1 MIAMSGKPSKKKKKN
16 YWGVVVNLRTHPAA
30 KDALTMAKAKLA
42 PSATLRFRGKKPTE
56 EAIFAALC
64 LWAASEDVGRLEELL
79 APHMARLE
87 TLVGKDDGDGDG
99 GAQKKPPELPR
110 GEVGGITSTTINRG
124 GRKGR
129 LPRLRIDPEG
139 DGQAI

>member
-87 TLVGKDDGDGDG
+87 ALVGKDDGE
-99 GAQKKPPELPR
+99 AQEKPPELPR
-110 GEVGGITSTTINRG
+110 GEVGGVTSTTINRG